1 MSVAKILGIVLIAVG
16 VLGLAYGGFTYAGDT
31 QELSVGSMSMSVT
44 ERRTFAPPMWAGIA
58 VLLVG
63 GALMFVPASKS

>member
-1 MSVAKILGIVLIAVG
+1 
-16 VLGLAYGGFTYAGDT
+16 
-31 QELSVGSMSMSVT
+31 MSMSVT